1 MPTMRPPGGH
11 PQLLPHETPVV
22 SRWTLFAL
30 GTVEGDRIRRPKD
43 PVAAWLLQRAP
54 ELAPPQA
61 VGSVLTMIR
70 ARTAIVDRMIEEE
83 VQDSVK
89 LEEGLDFWSVGGG
102 FDARWYRIK
111 TLMSDAVRKHF
122 EIEDPGVL
130 EVKASLLAESSFR
143 ATWRKIESRPLVESG
158 WTVRTRGHGNLVVLE
173 GASTRLTPAA
183 LRDLLRRIRSDA
195 PNARVILDAPS
206 FVSMLHSD
214 AELPRGAAGAELESA
229 DELDNPFRWSRNFL
243 KKLGWEVREDLWLTS
258 RPMLDAAAP
267 GMSNLPGM
275 EAFRVL
281 RLRATQDHH
290 LRRPGTASVSLGRR

>member
-1 MPTMRPPGGH
+1 M
-11 PQLLPHETPVV
+11 LPHETPIV

-30 GTVEGDRIRRPKD
+30 GTVEGERIRRPKD

-54 ELAPPQA
+54 DLMPPQA

-70 ARTAIVDRMIEEE
+70 ARTAIIDRMIEEE
-83 VQDSVK
+83 VQESVR

-122 EIEDPGVL
+122 EIEDPGLL
-130 EVKASLLAESSFR
+130 EVKSGLLSESSFK
-143 ATWRKIESRPLVESG
+143 ATWKTIERWGVPPAE

-173 GASTRLTPAA
+173 GASTRLRPRQ
-183 LRDLLRRIRSDA
+183 LRDLLKRIRSDA

-214 AELPRGAAGAELESA
+214 AELPRGASGAELESA

-243 KKLGWEVREDLWLTS
+243 KKLGWEVREDQWLTS
-258 RPMLDAAAP
+258 RPMLDSPGP
-267 GMSNLPGM
+267 GMVNLPGM
-275 EAFRVL
+275 EAFRVM
-281 RLRATQDHH
+281 RLRATRDDE
-290 LRRPGTASVSLGRR
+290 LKRSGVASISLGRRY

>member
-1 MPTMRPPGGH
+1 M
-11 PQLLPHETPVV
+11 QPHETPIV

-30 GTVEGDRIRRPKD
+30 GTVEGERIRRPAD

-54 ELAPPQA
+54 TLMPPQA

-70 ARTAIVDRMIEEE
+70 ARAAIIDRMIEEE
-83 VQDSVK
+83 VQASVR

-130 EVKASLLAESSFR
+130 EVKSGLLSESSFK
-143 ATWRKIESRPLVESG
+143 ATWNTIERRPVAPSE

-173 GASTRLTPAA
+173 GASTRLSPPQ
-183 LRDLLRRIRSDA
+183 LRDLLKRIRSDA

-206 FVSMLHSD
+206 FVSMLHSN

-229 DELDNPFRWSRNFL
+229 DELDNPFRWSRRFL
-243 KKLGWEVREDLWLTS
+243 KRLGWEVREDVWLTS
-258 RPMLDAAAP
+258 RPMLDAP
-267 GMSNLPGM
+267 GPSVPNLPGM

-281 RLRATQDHH
+281 RMRATPDDE
-290 LRRPGTASVSLGRR
+290 LKRSGVASISLGRRY

>member
-1 MPTMRPPGGH
+1 L
-11 PQLLPHETPVV
+11 QPHETPIV

-30 GTVEGDRIRRPKD
+30 GTVEGERIRRPRD
-43 PVAAWLLQRAP
+43 PVAAWMLQRAP

-70 ARTAIVDRMIEEE
+70 ARASIIDRMIEEE

-89 LEEGLDFWSVGGG
+89 LDEGLDFWSVGGG

-111 TLMSDAVRKHF
+111 TLMTDAVRKHF
-122 EIEDPGVL
+122 EVETSGVL
-130 EVKASLLAESSFR
+130 EVKSNLLNESSFR
-143 ATWRKIESRPLVESG
+143 ATWKKIETRPLDEDA

-173 GASTRLTPAA
+173 GASTRLTPAH
-183 LRDLLRRIRSDA
+183 LRDLLRRIRNDA

-214 AELPRGAAGAELESA
+214 AELPRGASGAELESA
-229 DELDNPFRWSRNFL
+229 DELDNPFRWSRRFL
-243 KKLGWEVREDLWLTS
+243 KKLGWEVREDIWLTA

-267 GMSNLPGM
+267 GMTNLPGM

-281 RLRATQDHH
+281 RLRATQDKD
-290 LRRPGTASVSLGRR
+290 LKRPGMASISLGRR

>member
-1 MPTMRPPGGH
+1 MCAPGGH
-11 PQLLPHETPVV
+11 PLLQPHETPIV

-30 GTVEGDRIRRPKD
+30 GTVEGERIRRPKD

-54 ELAPPQA
+54 TLMPPQA

-70 ARTAIVDRMIEEE
+70 ARAAIIDRMIEEE
-83 VQDSVK
+83 VQSSVR

-130 EVKASLLAESSFR
+130 EVKSGLLAESSFK
-143 ATWRKIESRPLVESG
+143 ATWNTIEKWAMPVPE

-173 GASTRLTPAA
+173 GASTRLSPRQ
-183 LRDLLRRIRSDA
+183 LRDLLKRIRSDA

-214 AELPRGAAGAELESA
+214 AELPRGASGAELESA
-229 DELDNPFRWSRNFL
+229 DELDNPFRWSRNFI
-243 KKLGWEVREDLWLTS
+243 KKLGWEVREDQWLTS
-258 RPMLDAAAP
+258 RPMLDSPGP
-267 GMSNLPGM
+267 GMHNLPGM

-281 RLRATQDHH
+281 RLRATRDDE
-290 LRRPGTASVSLGRR
+290 LKRSGVASISLGRRY